1 MEGPSRIMF
10 YAAKHAERKPTSTVA
25 RRAAGVAVAG
35 ATVAAGSV
43 AAASSAQAAPSNVWD
58 RVAQCESGGRWSINT
73 GNGYYG
79 GLQFHSRTWTGHGG
93 RQFASTANKATR
105 AEQITVAK
113 RVLRSQGP
121 GAWPHC
127 GRRAGLTK
135 ANGLAAPTGTVK
147 KKAPKVART
156 THGRK
161 ALPVTGKRGSTTNYR
176 LEIWVGGS
184 RNGSLQRN
192 DVRKLQ
198 RKVGL
203 PAHQRNGWINDRR
216 TVKAIQKKV
225 GVRQTGQWS
234 PGTVK
239 ALQRHLNRVL

>member
-1 MEGPSRIMF
+1 MF
-10 YAAKHAERKPTSTVA
+10 YAAKHAQCQPMSTAA
-25 RRAAGVAVAG
+25 RRAAGVVVAG

-58 RVAQCESGGRWSINT
+58 RVAQCESGGRWNINT

-93 RQFASTANKATR
+93 RQYASTANRASR

-135 ANGLAAPTGTVK
+135 ANGLAAPVGAAAPR
-147 KKAPKVART
+147 KKAKKVAKTANGRT
-156 THGRK
+156 
-161 ALPVTGKRGSTTNYR
+161 ALPVSGQRASTTNYR
-176 LEIWVGGS
+176 IEIWVGGS
-184 RNGSLQRN
+184 RNGHLQRS

-216 TVKAIQKKV
+216 TVRAIQKKV